1 MPPPPTHTLMNDG
14 FMVPPPP
21 NPPSAADKLLQLMA
35 NQRPQNMA
43 PHMPVQPPSFNF
55 TYVEEGKAPSSSTMV
70 PTGFLP
76 LPMMMPGYG
85 QMHPLAHMAV
95 PYGMRGVGVIPP
107 ENMLPPRGTAAT
119 SSRLISEE
127 DFPPLGGDAPKAKDG
142 PSISTP
148 VKLVPSNV
156 KAN

>member
-1 MPPPPTHTLMNDG
+1 MLGVGIGQIPVPPPPTHTLMNDG

-21 NPPSAADKLLQLMA
+21 NPPSAADKLLQLMV

-43 PHMPVQPPSFNF
+43 PHMPVQPPSSFNF

-119 SSRLISEE
+119 SSSLIS
-127 DFPPLGGDAPKAKDG
+127 ATAWR
-142 PSISTP
+142 
-148 VKLVPSNV
+148 
-156 KAN
+156 